1 MPMPFA
7 GSVVEIAAG
16 TAAAAAIAVARATQP
31 QVIGQPPPT
40 PLLFPAG
47 VEVWPVALPS
57 VLRLQRS
64 WLQREQGRGLMGQGA
79 YRYWDQSAAKLPC
92 LSVLNMRVPRPAAA
106 ELAGGAG
113 SMPTIRR
120 PMVGA
125 GHRCATIH
133 PAARQHMP
141 QSKNHR
147 RCALRTRAVVASDTD
162 APVAATLPGA
172 AADADADAADV
183 DG

>member
-7 GSVVEIAAG
+7 RSVVEIAAD
-16 TAAAAAIAVARATQP
+16 TAAAIAAARATQP
-31 QVIGQPPPT
+31 QVIEQPPPT
-40 PLLFPAG
+40 PRLVPAG

-64 WLQREQGRGLMGQGA
+64 WLQRRGLMGQGA
-79 YRYWDQSAAKLPC
+79 YYRYWDQSAAKLPC
-92 LSVLNMRVPRPAAA
+92 LSVLNMLRRRTSVPRPAAA
-106 ELAGGAG
+106 ELAECGGAG

-133 PAARQHMP
+133 PAAPQHMP
-141 QSKNHR
+141 RGKNHR

-162 APVAATLPGA
+162 APVAATLRS
-172 AADADADAADV
+172 V
-183 DG
+183 SI